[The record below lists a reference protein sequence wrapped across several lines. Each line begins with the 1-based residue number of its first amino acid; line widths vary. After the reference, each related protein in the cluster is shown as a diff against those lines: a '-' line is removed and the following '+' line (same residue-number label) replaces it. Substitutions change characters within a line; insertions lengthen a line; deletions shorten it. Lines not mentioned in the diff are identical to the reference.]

1 MIRQVSIQLFQQETL
16 IVQLQDQHFQQYIQ
30 QTHTQQLVHQRQQ
43 YAQLQAL
50 TRTDGDESQ
59 NPEQLIIPPSI
70 PLLQDSEAQQTI
82 EYVSEGTG
90 SQEER
95 LENGGPL
102 LEKESENPGQEKDT
116 EIDTAQQER
125 EINLEDETAFNDKI
139 WQRPRRWRSRSSLLV
154 TKLKTYLEFL

>member
-1 MIRQVSIQLFQQETL
+1 M
-16 IVQLQDQHFQQYIQ
+16 QLQDQHFQQYIQ
-30 QTHTQQLVHQRQQ
+30 QTHSQQLTHQRQQ

-50 TRTDGDESQ
+50 TRNDGDESQ

-102 LEKESENPGQEKDT
+102 LEKESETSGQEKDT
-116 EIDTAQQER
+116 EIDTVQQER

-139 WQRPRRWRSRSSLLV
+139 DSDREDDDADPPC
-154 TKLKTYLEFL
+154 